1 VQALRDR
8 RIATG
13 RIIELGCGSGIS
25 SQVLAE
31 AGFDV
36 LGYDLSRAQVA
47 IARKRVP
54 GGQFRVESYLTA
66 SLPPASRSRP
76 SANASTIGLTNAI
89 RQRGWL
95 SCTGVFLTLWRQ
107 GGYSASMRPGRGA
120 CPAALAATTGKQTTG
135 PAGHDRTRSGATAAD
150 STDRELPQGWQA
162 LSLRPGSARAKS
174 LPARRTGE
182 AAPSNR
188 LSGPPRAWLR

>member
-66 SLPPASRSRP
+66 SLPSCVAVTAFGECFNYRFDKRNSPARLAVLYRRIFDALAPGGLFGFDAAGPGRVPGGSRSHHRETDDWACWSRP
-76 SANASTIGLTNAI
+76 NKI
-89 RQRGWL
+89 R
-95 SCTGVFLTLWRQ
+95 SD
-107 GGYSASMRPGRGA
+107 GG
-120 CPAALAATTGKQTTG
+120 
-135 PAGHDRTRSGATAAD
+135 
-150 STDRELPQGWQA
+150 
-162 LSLRPGSARAKS
+162 
-174 LPARRTGE
+174 
-182 AAPSNR
+182 
-188 LSGPPRAWLR
+188 